1 MGFESKNLSDILE
14 NRSIINPLHEKME
27 KRKSFYQ
34 PNPEDFIGQNGYTK
48 ESVESEIDRVEGYK
62 KRWESDNTD
71 ELKKQKKISDILE
84 GVIVDQFSGSW
95 LSEKAEGHYT
105 SEVDD
110 VLRGVDV
117 VAELKENE
125 DSHYLGFAID
135 VTMAKDPSVLDQKL
149 AKNWKDI
156 ETGKFPEIKYFEDGD
171 GNRQSLSPVRVLIAV
186 NPNFARELI
195 RLEYLNKKELLAGH
209 KFQSHLIFQIKE
221 QLEAYYTYAKE
232 TDNDNLM
239 DKLRESLRILYI
251 IISGEKE
258 EHLAGM
264 QNEVENEEDFKRIRE
279 YCNLKISGVAGRGSY
294 GEAA

>member
-1 MGFESKNLSDILE
+1 MKRFESTNISDILE

-27 KRKSFYQ
+27 KRKAIYQ
-34 PNPEDFIGQNGYTK
+34 PNPEDFIGKDGYTE
-48 ESVESEIDRVEGYK
+48 ESVNAEINRVEEYK
-62 KRWESDNTD
+62 RRWNSENSEDMQ
-71 ELKKQKKISDILE
+71 KQKKISDILE

-117 VAELKENE
+117 IAELKEND

-149 AKNWKDI
+149 GKNWRDI
-156 ETGKFPEIKYFEDGD
+156 ETGKFPEVKYFEDAD
-171 GNRQSLSPVRVLIAV
+171 GNQQSLSPVRVLIAV
-186 NPNFARELI
+186 NPVFARELI
-195 RLEYLNKKELLAGH
+195 RLEYLNKKDLLASH

-221 QLEAYYTYAKE
+221 QLEAYYTYAQQ
-232 TDNDNLM
+232 TNNDKLM
-239 DKLRESLRILYI
+239 DKLYESLRILYL

-258 EHLAGM
+258 EQLLNM
-264 QNEVENEEDFKRIRE
+264 ENEVTNEEDFIRIRG
-279 YCNLKISGVAGRGSY
+279 YCQNKLNNLSRK
-294 GEAA
+294 AA